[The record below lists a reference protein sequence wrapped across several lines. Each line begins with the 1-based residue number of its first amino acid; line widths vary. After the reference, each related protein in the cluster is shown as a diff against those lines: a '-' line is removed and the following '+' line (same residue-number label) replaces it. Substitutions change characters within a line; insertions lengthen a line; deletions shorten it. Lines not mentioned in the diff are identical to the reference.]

1 MIDFMNEIDPLEYI
15 GEWMNTLNGRVR
27 VNPPPYKIKT
37 AQFHLGGP
45 SSQYPIWAV
54 TRPGKKSGLKRE
66 VFLISTDYFEKYPMG
81 PLLSDTADIF
91 LRHALYPM
99 LNKGIKDLMLQ

>member
-1 MIDFMNEIDPLEYI
+1 MIDFMNEIDPLKYI

-54 TRPGKKSGLKRE
+54 TRERE
-66 VFLISTDYFEKYPMG
+66 VFLISTDYFEKYPTG

-99 LNKGIKDLMLQ
+99 LHKGVKDLMLQ